1 MPMYNE
7 PGVTYN
13 KAGTTYNGIIGVLV
27 TWIMR
32 ARRRHRR

>member
-13 KAGTTYNGIIGVLV
+13 EPDTTYNGIIGAIV

-32 ARRRHRR
+32 HRRRRHR

>member
-1 MPMYNE
+1 MPTYNE

-13 KAGTTYNGIIGVLV
+13 EVDTTYNGILGALV